1 MINKAKEVR
10 RICWVNEQLYRKY
23 NSEFG
28 FSLFIS
34 DNIGSWEIFR
44 LLLLLL

>member
-23 NSEFG
+23 HSKLG
-28 FSLFIS
+28 FSIFIS
-34 DNIGSWEIFR
+34 DNIESGEVF
-44 LLLLLL
+44 